1 MKDKEVLS
9 FQVEAQ
15 LWQQLVE
22 IGQVT
27 GEHPADVAL
36 AILRAGTE
44 ARVALMV
51 QEAEAERFRLES
63 ELTAVQARLSGLNG
77 SSEAPQR
84 PVEPLDGPVPS
95 YWHTDVRKAVKGVLG
110 ADRARTFTTPEVIE
124 QLETLGYDTRGTGF
138 YHQVNNSLRALVT
151 DGEARRPVRG
161 QYTWRR
167 RPNKA

>member
-9 FQVEAQ
+9 FQVDTQ
-15 LWQQLVE
+15 LWNQLVE

-27 GEHPADVAL
+27 GEHPIDVAL
-36 AILRAGTE
+36 TILRAGTE

-77 SSEAPQR
+77 SPKAAQS
-84 PVEPLDGPVPS
+84 PVEPSTGEPS
-95 YWHTDVRKAVKGVLG
+95 AYHYTDVRKAVKGILG
-110 ADRARTFTTPEVIE
+110 ADRSRTFSMVEVLE
-124 QLETLGYDTRGTGF
+124 QLTLLGYDTTGM
-138 YHQVNNSLRALVT
+138 YQQVNNALRALVT

-167 RPNKA
+167 RPSKT